1 MAEKNRRETAG
12 HETAADEI
20 SGNETGGFGDEME
33 FAVPSNAMAAVRR
46 LWRAMG
52 RQRLRLVI
60 VAVSVVFYTV
70 LSVAAPVYSAGIVDL
85 LWREIRSA
93 IEEGT
98 AFRVTWEHGGLEIMI
113 LLGIY
118 TATGILYTFQSFVM
132 ASFAERLSLE
142 LRTQISRKLDRLPL
156 AFFDS
161 HKPGEVLSRA
171 TNDLDKMSEV
181 LQTGLL
187 KLFTAVGMVVG
198 SLIMMFRF
206 HIGLTV
212 VFLLFTLLS
221 MFSTKLFAAK
231 TLRYAALRQQAV
243 SRVTGQVEESYSGRT
258 VIRSFNREE
267 KSAQEMRDAVREL
280 ADTSRKTDFMMNVV
294 NPFIRLVNR
303 LGQAVIAVFAGK
315 LLLDG
320 VMTVGTFQAFFQYVY
335 QASEPLTEA
344 AYMINSLQSSI
355 ASVER
360 IFELL
365 DEREI
370 LPDPENP
377 VMTAGTGT
385 AAQETQKAAGKG
397 TEGRVEFQNVRFG
410 YSPDKILMK
419 DISFTAEPGQKVAIV
434 GSTGAG
440 KTTLINLLM
449 RFYEVNSGRIT
460 LDGIPTAQMSY
471 EGLRSNFG
479 MVLQDT
485 WLFEGTIA
493 ENIAYGRPDVSR
505 EEIIAAAKAARADFF
520 IRTLPKGYD
529 TVLGGDADNISAG
542 QRQLLTIARVML
554 CDPAVL
560 ILDEATSSVDTRT
573 EMEIGRAMG
582 ELMKGRTSFVIAHRL
597 STIVD
602 ADLILVMQ
610 NGDIIEKGNHRELL
624 RAKGAYAELYNS
636 QFA

>member
-1 MAEKNRRETAG
+1 MAEKERN
-12 HETAADEI
+12 
-20 SGNETGGFGDEME
+20 GNETGGFEGEME
-33 FAVPSNAMAAVRR
+33 FSVPSNAMATICR
-46 LWRAMG
+46 LWKSME
-52 RQRLRLVI
+52 RQRIRLVI
-60 VAVSVVFYTV
+60 VAVSVIFYTV

-85 LWREIRSA
+85 LWREIRLA
-93 IEEGT
+93 LENGT
-98 AFRVTWEHGGLEIMI
+98 RFRVTWGQGGREIMI

-118 TATGILYTFQSFVM
+118 TATGILYTFQSFLM

-156 AFFDS
+156 SFFDN
-161 HKPGEVLSRA
+161 HKTGEVLSRA

-187 KLFTAVGMVVG
+187 KLLTAVGMVIG

-206 HIGLTV
+206 HIGLTA
-212 VFLLFTLLS
+212 VFLAFTLLS

-243 SRVTGQVEESYSGRT
+243 SRVTGQVEEAYSGRT
-258 VIRSFNREE
+258 VIRAFNREA
-267 KSAQEMRDAVREL
+267 KSAGEMRDAVKEL
-280 ADTSRKTDFMMNVV
+280 ADTSRKADFMMNMV

-320 VMTVGTFQAFFQYVY
+320 VLTVGTFQAFFQYVY

-344 AYMINSLQSSI
+344 AYMINSLQSSV

-365 DEREI
+365 DEKEI
-370 LPDPENP
+370 LPDPEKPAMPAGMKNTVEDMWKKP
-377 VMTAGTGT
+377 EMTA
-385 AAQETQKAAGKG
+385 
-397 TEGRVEFQNVRFG
+397 EGRVEFLNVRFG
-410 YSPDKILMK
+410 YTPERILMK
-419 DISFTAEPGQKVAIV
+419 DISFTAEPGHKIAIV

-449 RFYEVNSGRIT
+449 RFYEVNGGQIT
-460 LDGIPTAQMSY
+460 LDGIPTDRMTY
-471 EGLRSNFG
+471 RGLRSNFG

-493 ENIAYGRPDVSR
+493 ENIAYGRPDASR
-505 EEIIAAAKAARADFF
+505 EEIISAAKAARADFF

-529 TVLGGDADNISAG
+529 TVLEGDADNISAG
-542 QRQLLTIARVML
+542 QKQLLTIARVIL
-554 CDPAVL
+554 CNPAVL

-573 EMEIGRAMG
+573 EMEIGKAMNT
-582 ELMKGRTSFVIAHRL
+582 LMKERTSFVIAHRL

-610 NGDIIEKGNHRELL
+610 NGDIVEKGDHRELL
-624 RAKGAYAELYNS
+624 RANGVYAELYNS

>member
-1 MAEKNRRETAG
+1 MSEREDSVYENPGYENEHAAYD
-12 HETAADEI
+12 EEMEYAVPVNATAA
-20 SGNETGGFGDEME
+20 
-33 FAVPSNAMAAVRR
+33 VLR
-46 LWRAMG
+46 LWRMMG
-52 RQRLRLVI
+52 RERIRLMV
-60 VAVSVVFYTV
+60 VAASVMFYTI
-70 LSVAAPVYSAGIVDL
+70 LSVAAPVYSAVIVDL
-85 LWREIRSA
+85 LWKNIQSA
-93 IEEGT
+93 VKSGEQ
-98 AFRVTWEHGGLEIMI
+98 FRVTWEQGGRQILI
-113 LLGIY
+113 LLVIY
-118 TATGILYTFQSFVM
+118 TVTGILYTFQSFLM
-132 ASFAERLSLE
+132 AGFAERLSLE
-142 LRTQISRKLDRLPL
+142 LRTRISRKLNRLPL
-156 AFFDS
+156 SFFDR

-198 SLIMMFRF
+198 SLIMMFQF
-206 HIGLTV
+206 HVGLTLIFL
-212 VFLLFTLLS
+212 VFTALS
-221 MFSTKLFAAK
+221 LVSTRLFAAK
-231 TLRYAALRQQAV
+231 TLKYAMRRQQAA

-258 VIRSFNREE
+258 VIKAFNQEE
-267 KSAQEMRDAVREL
+267 NSKKEMRDAVEEL
-280 ADTSRKTDFMMNVV
+280 AETSRKADFMMNAV

-303 LGQAVIAVFAGK
+303 LGQAVIAVAAGW
-315 LLLDG
+315 LLLNG
-320 VMTVGTFQAFFQYVY
+320 VLTVGVFQAFFQYVY

-365 DEREI
+365 DEEEI
-370 LPDPENP
+370 CKEPERP
-377 VMTAGTGT
+377 SDVERAHG
-385 AAQETQKAAGKG
+385 Q
-397 TEGRVEFQNVRFG
+397 VEFQNVRFG
-410 YSPDKILMK
+410 YTPDKILMK
-419 DISFTAEPGQKVAIV
+419 DISFSVNPGEKIAVV

-449 RFYEVNSGRIT
+449 RFYEVNGGKIR
-460 LDGIPTAQMSY
+460 LDGADTATMTY
-471 EGLRSNFG
+471 EGLRKNFG

-485 WLFEGTIA
+485 WLFDGTIA
-493 ENIAYGRPDVSR
+493 DNIAYGRPDASR

-529 TVLGGDADNISAG
+529 TMLNGDAETISAG

-573 EMEIGRAMG
+573 EMEIGRAMNA
-582 ELMKGRTSFVIAHRL
+582 LMKNRTSFVIAHRL

-610 NGDIIEKGNHRELL
+610 DGTIIETGNHRELL
-624 RAKGAYAELYNS
+624 RANGAYADLYNS

>member
-1 MAEKNRRETAG
+1 MVENKE
-12 HETAADEI
+12 
-20 SGNETGGFGDEME
+20 NEANVFEDEME
-33 FAVPSNAMAAVRR
+33 FSVPSNAMAAVRR

-85 LWREIRSA
+85 LWKEIRSA
-93 IEEGT
+93 ITDGT
-98 AFRVTWEHGGLEIMI
+98 AFRVTWEHGGREIMI

-156 AFFDS
+156 SFFDS

-221 MFSTKLFAAK
+221 IFSTKLFAAK
-231 TLRYAALRQQAV
+231 TLRYATLRQQAV

-258 VIRSFNREE
+258 VIRSFNREA
-267 KSAQEMRDAVREL
+267 KSAQEMRDAVKEL
-280 ADTSRKTDFMMNVV
+280 ADTSRKADFMMNVV
-294 NPFIRLVNR
+294 NPFIRMVNH

-365 DEREI
+365 DEKEI
-370 LPDPENP
+370 VPDPESP
-377 VMTAGTGT
+377 AVLQDGA
-385 AAQETQKAAGKG
+385 KAA
-397 TEGRVEFQNVRFG
+397 EGRVEFADVRFG
-410 YSPDKILMK
+410 YTPDKILMK
-419 DISFTAEPGQKVAIV
+419 GISFTAEPGQKIAIV

-449 RFYEVNSGRIT
+449 RFYEVNGGQIM
-460 LDGIPTAQMSY
+460 LDGIPTDRMTY

-493 ENIAYGRPDVSR
+493 ENIAYGRPDASR

-573 EMEIGRAMG
+573 EMEIGKAMS
-582 ELMKGRTSFVIAHRL
+582 ELMKNRTSFVIAHRL

>member
-1 MAEKNRRETAG
+1 MSEKNRRETAG
-12 HETAADEI
+12 HETAGDEII
-20 SGNETGGFGDEME
+20 SGNETGGFGDEIE
-33 FAVPSNAMAAVRR
+33 FSVPSNAMATVRR
-46 LWRAMG
+46 LWKAMG
-52 RQRLRLVI
+52 RQRIRLII

-85 LWREIRSA
+85 LWKEIRSA
-93 IEEGT
+93 ITDGT
-98 AFRVTWEHGGLEIMI
+98 AFRVTWEHGGREIVI

-156 AFFDS
+156 SFFDS

-187 KLFTAVGMVVG
+187 KLLTAVGMVVG
-198 SLIMMFRF
+198 SLIMMLRF

-221 MFSTKLFAAK
+221 IFSTKLFAAK
-231 TLRYAALRQQAV
+231 TLRYATLRQQAV

-258 VIRSFNREE
+258 VIRSFNREA
-267 KSAQEMRDAVREL
+267 KSAQEMRDAVKEL
-280 ADTSRKTDFMMNVV
+280 ADTSRKADFMMNVV

-365 DEREI
+365 DEKEI
-370 LPDPENP
+370 VPDPESP
-377 VMTAGTGT
+377 AVLQDGA
-385 AAQETQKAAGKG
+385 KAA
-397 TEGRVEFQNVRFG
+397 EGRVEFADVRFG
-410 YSPDKILMK
+410 YTPDKILMK
-419 DISFTAEPGQKVAIV
+419 GISFTAEPGQKIAIV

-449 RFYEVNSGRIT
+449 RFYEVNGGQIM
-460 LDGIPTAQMSY
+460 LDGIPTDRMTY

-493 ENIAYGRPDVSR
+493 ENIAYGRPDASR

-573 EMEIGRAMG
+573 EMEIGKAMS
-582 ELMKGRTSFVIAHRL
+582 ELMKNRTSFVIAHRL

>member
-1 MAEKNRRETAG
+1 MSEKNRRETAG
-12 HETAADEI
+12 HETAGDEII
-20 SGNETGGFGDEME
+20 SGNETGGFGDEIE
-33 FAVPSNAMAAVRR
+33 FSVPSNAMATVRR
-46 LWRAMG
+46 LWKAMG
-52 RQRLRLVI
+52 RQRIRLII

-93 IEEGT
+93 ITDGT
-98 AFRVTWEHGGLEIMI
+98 AFRVTWEHGGREIVI

-156 AFFDS
+156 SFFDS

-187 KLFTAVGMVVG
+187 KLLTAVGMVVG

-221 MFSTKLFAAK
+221 IFSTKLFAAK
-231 TLRYAALRQQAV
+231 TLRYATLRQQAV

-258 VIRSFNREE
+258 VIRSFNREA
-267 KSAQEMRDAVREL
+267 KSAQEMRDAVKEL
-280 ADTSRKTDFMMNVV
+280 ADTSRKADFMMNVV

-365 DEREI
+365 DEKEI
-370 LPDPENP
+370 VPDPESP
-377 VMTAGTGT
+377 AVLQDGA
-385 AAQETQKAAGKG
+385 KAA
-397 TEGRVEFQNVRFG
+397 EGRVEFADVRFG
-410 YSPDKILMK
+410 YTPDKILMK
-419 DISFTAEPGQKVAIV
+419 GISFTAEPGQKIAIV

-449 RFYEVNSGRIT
+449 RFYEVNGGQIM
-460 LDGIPTAQMSY
+460 LDGIPTDRMTY

-493 ENIAYGRPDVSR
+493 GNIAYGRPDASR

-573 EMEIGRAMG
+573 EMEIGKAMS
-582 ELMKGRTSFVIAHRL
+582 ELMKNRTSFVIAHRL

>member
-1 MAEKNRRETAG
+1 MSEREDSVYENSAYENSG
-12 HETAADEI
+12 YENEHAAYDEEMEYAVPVNATAA
-20 SGNETGGFGDEME
+20 
-33 FAVPSNAMAAVRR
+33 VLR
-46 LWRAMG
+46 LWRMMG
-52 RQRLRLVI
+52 RERIRLMI
-60 VAVSVVFYTV
+60 VAASVIFYTI

-85 LWREIRSA
+85 LWENIQSA
-93 IEEGT
+93 VKSGEQ
-98 AFRVTWEHGGLEIMI
+98 FRVTWEQGGRQILI
-113 LLGIY
+113 LLVIY
-118 TATGILYTFQSFVM
+118 TVTGILYTFQSFLM
-132 ASFAERLSLE
+132 AGFAERLSLE
-142 LRTQISRKLDRLPL
+142 LRTRISRKLNRLPL
-156 AFFDS
+156 SFFDR

-198 SLIMMFRF
+198 SLIMMFQF
-206 HIGLTV
+206 HVGLTLIFL
-212 VFLLFTLLS
+212 VFTALS
-221 MFSTKLFAAK
+221 LVSTRLFAAK
-231 TLRYAALRQQAV
+231 TLKYAMRRQQAA

-258 VIRSFNREE
+258 VIKAFNQEE
-267 KSAQEMRDAVREL
+267 NSKKEMRDAVEEL
-280 ADTSRKTDFMMNVV
+280 AETSRKADFMMNAV

-303 LGQAVIAVFAGK
+303 LGQAVIAVAAGW
-315 LLLDG
+315 LLLNG
-320 VMTVGTFQAFFQYVY
+320 VLTVGVFQAFFQYVY

-365 DEREI
+365 DEEEI
-370 LPDPENP
+370 CKEPERP
-377 VMTAGTGT
+377 SDVERAHG
-385 AAQETQKAAGKG
+385 Q
-397 TEGRVEFQNVRFG
+397 VEFQNVRFG
-410 YSPDKILMK
+410 YTPDKILMK
-419 DISFTAEPGQKVAIV
+419 DISFSVNPGEKIAVV

-449 RFYEVNSGRIT
+449 RFYEVNGGKIR
-460 LDGIPTAQMSY
+460 LDGADTATMTY
-471 EGLRSNFG
+471 EGLRKNFG

-485 WLFEGTIA
+485 WLFDGTIA
-493 ENIAYGRPDVSR
+493 DNIAYGRPDASR

-529 TVLGGDADNISAG
+529 TMLNGDAETISAG

-573 EMEIGRAMG
+573 EMEIGRAMNA
-582 ELMKGRTSFVIAHRL
+582 LMKNRTSFVIAHRL

-610 NGDIIEKGNHRELL
+610 DGTIIETGNHRELL
-624 RAKGAYAELYNS
+624 RANGAYADLYNS

>member
-1 MAEKNRRETAG
+1 MAEKERN
-12 HETAADEI
+12 
-20 SGNETGGFGDEME
+20 GNETGGFEGEME
-33 FAVPSNAMAAVRR
+33 FSVPSNAMATICR
-46 LWRAMG
+46 LWKSME
-52 RQRLRLVI
+52 RQRIRLVI
-60 VAVSVVFYTV
+60 VAVSVIFYTV

-85 LWREIRSA
+85 LWREIRLA
-93 IEEGT
+93 LENGT
-98 AFRVTWEHGGLEIMI
+98 RFRVTWGQGGREIMI

-118 TATGILYTFQSFVM
+118 TATGILYTFQSFLM

-156 AFFDS
+156 SFFDN
-161 HKPGEVLSRA
+161 HKTGEVLSRA

-187 KLFTAVGMVVG
+187 KLLTAVGMVIG

-206 HIGLTV
+206 HIGLTA
-212 VFLLFTLLS
+212 VFLAFTLLS

-243 SRVTGQVEESYSGRT
+243 SRVTGQVEEAYSGRT
-258 VIRSFNREE
+258 VIRAFNREA
-267 KSAQEMRDAVREL
+267 KSAGEMRDAVKEL
-280 ADTSRKTDFMMNVV
+280 ADTSRKADFMMNMV

-320 VMTVGTFQAFFQYVY
+320 VLTVGTFQAFFQYVY

-344 AYMINSLQSSI
+344 AYMINSLQSSV

-365 DEREI
+365 DEKEI
-370 LPDPENP
+370 LPDPEKPAMPAGMKNTVEDMWKKP
-377 VMTAGTGT
+377 EMTA
-385 AAQETQKAAGKG
+385 
-397 TEGRVEFQNVRFG
+397 EGRVEFLNVRFG
-410 YSPDKILMK
+410 YTPERILMK
-419 DISFTAEPGQKVAIV
+419 DISFTAEPGHKIAIV

-449 RFYEVNSGRIT
+449 RFYEVNGGQIT
-460 LDGIPTAQMSY
+460 LDGIPTDRMTY
-471 EGLRSNFG
+471 RGLRSNFG

-493 ENIAYGRPDVSR
+493 ENIAYGRPDASR
-505 EEIIAAAKAARADFF
+505 EEIISAEKAARADFF

-529 TVLGGDADNISAG
+529 TVLEGDADNISAG
-542 QRQLLTIARVML
+542 QKQLLTIARVIL
-554 CDPAVL
+554 CNPAVL

-573 EMEIGRAMG
+573 EMEIGKAMNT
-582 ELMKGRTSFVIAHRL
+582 LMKERTSFVIAHRL

-610 NGDIIEKGNHRELL
+610 NGDIVEKGDHRELL
-624 RAKGAYAELYNS
+624 RANGAYAELYNS

>member
-1 MAEKNRRETAG
+1 
-12 HETAADEI
+12 
-20 SGNETGGFGDEME
+20 ME
-33 FAVPSNAMAAVRR
+33 FSVPSNAMATICR
-46 LWRAMG
+46 LWKSME
-52 RQRLRLVI
+52 RQRIRLVI
-60 VAVSVVFYTV
+60 VAVSVIFYTV

-85 LWREIRSA
+85 LWREIRLA
-93 IEEGT
+93 LENGT
-98 AFRVTWEHGGLEIMI
+98 RFRVTWGQGGREIMI

-118 TATGILYTFQSFVM
+118 TATGILYTFQSFLM

-156 AFFDS
+156 SFFDN
-161 HKPGEVLSRA
+161 HKTGEVLSRA

-187 KLFTAVGMVVG
+187 KLLTAVGMVIG

-206 HIGLTV
+206 HIGLTA
-212 VFLLFTLLS
+212 VFLAFTLLS

-243 SRVTGQVEESYSGRT
+243 SRVTGQVEEAYSGRT
-258 VIRSFNREE
+258 VIRAFNREA
-267 KSAQEMRDAVREL
+267 KSAGEMRDAVKEL
-280 ADTSRKTDFMMNVV
+280 ADTSRKADFMMNMV

-320 VMTVGTFQAFFQYVY
+320 VLTVGTFQAFFQYVY

-344 AYMINSLQSSI
+344 AYMINSLQSSV

-365 DEREI
+365 DEKEI
-370 LPDPENP
+370 LPDPEKPAMPAGMKNTVEDMWKKP
-377 VMTAGTGT
+377 EMTA
-385 AAQETQKAAGKG
+385 
-397 TEGRVEFQNVRFG
+397 EGRVEFLNVRFG
-410 YSPDKILMK
+410 YTPERILMK
-419 DISFTAEPGQKVAIV
+419 DISFTAEPGHKIAIV

-449 RFYEVNSGRIT
+449 RFYEVNGGQIT
-460 LDGIPTAQMSY
+460 LDGIPTDRMTY
-471 EGLRSNFG
+471 RGLRSNFG

-493 ENIAYGRPDVSR
+493 ENIAYGRPDASR
-505 EEIIAAAKAARADFF
+505 EEIISAAKAARADFF

-529 TVLGGDADNISAG
+529 TVLEGDADNISAG
-542 QRQLLTIARVML
+542 QKQLLTIARVIL
-554 CDPAVL
+554 CNPAVL

-573 EMEIGRAMG
+573 EMEIGKAMNT
-582 ELMKGRTSFVIAHRL
+582 LMKERTSFVIAHRL

-610 NGDIIEKGNHRELL
+610 NGDIVEKGDHRELL
-624 RAKGAYAELYNS
+624 RANGAYAELYNS

>member
-1 MAEKNRRETAG
+1 MSEKNRRETAG
-12 HETAADEI
+12 HETAGDEII
-20 SGNETGGFGDEME
+20 SGNETGGFGDEIE
-33 FAVPSNAMAAVRR
+33 FSVPSNAMATVRR
-46 LWRAMG
+46 LWKAMG
-52 RQRLRLVI
+52 RQRIRLII

-93 IEEGT
+93 ITDGT
-98 AFRVTWEHGGLEIMI
+98 AFRVTWEHGGREIVI

-156 AFFDS
+156 SFFDS

-187 KLFTAVGMVVG
+187 KLLTAVGMVVG

-231 TLRYAALRQQAV
+231 TLRYATLRQQAV

-258 VIRSFNREE
+258 VIRSFNREA
-267 KSAQEMRDAVREL
+267 KSAQEMRDAVKEL
-280 ADTSRKTDFMMNVV
+280 ADTSRKADFMMNVV

-365 DEREI
+365 DEKEI
-370 LPDPENP
+370 VPDPESP
-377 VMTAGTGT
+377 AVLQDGA
-385 AAQETQKAAGKG
+385 KAA
-397 TEGRVEFQNVRFG
+397 EGRVEFADVRFG
-410 YSPDKILMK
+410 YTPDKILMK
-419 DISFTAEPGQKVAIV
+419 GISFTAEPGQKIAIV

-449 RFYEVNSGRIT
+449 RFYEVNGGRIM
-460 LDGIPTAQMSY
+460 LDGIPTDRMTY

-493 ENIAYGRPDVSR
+493 ENIAYGRPDASR

-529 TVLGGDADNISAG
+529 TVLGGGADNISAG

-573 EMEIGRAMG
+573 EMEIGKAMS
-582 ELMKGRTSFVIAHRL
+582 ELMKNRTSFVIAHRL

>member
-1 MAEKNRRETAG
+1 MSEKNRRETAG
-12 HETAADEI
+12 HETAGDEII
-20 SGNETGGFGDEME
+20 SGNETGGFGEEIE
-33 FAVPSNAMAAVRR
+33 FSVPSNAMATVRR
-46 LWRAMG
+46 LWKAMG
-52 RQRLRLVI
+52 RQRIRLII

-93 IEEGT
+93 ITDGT
-98 AFRVTWEHGGLEIMI
+98 AFRVTWEHGGREIVI

-156 AFFDS
+156 SFFDS

-187 KLFTAVGMVVG
+187 KLLTAVGMVVG

-231 TLRYAALRQQAV
+231 TLRYATLRQQAV

-258 VIRSFNREE
+258 VIRSFNREA
-267 KSAQEMRDAVREL
+267 KSAQEMRDAVKEL
-280 ADTSRKTDFMMNVV
+280 ADTSRKADFMMNVV

-365 DEREI
+365 DEKEI
-370 LPDPENP
+370 VPDPESP
-377 VMTAGTGT
+377 AVLQDGA
-385 AAQETQKAAGKG
+385 KAA
-397 TEGRVEFQNVRFG
+397 EGRVEFADVRFG
-410 YSPDKILMK
+410 YTPDKILMK
-419 DISFTAEPGQKVAIV
+419 GISFTAEPGQKIAIV

-449 RFYEVNSGRIT
+449 RFYEVNGGRIM
-460 LDGIPTAQMSY
+460 LDGIPTDRMTY

-493 ENIAYGRPDVSR
+493 ENIAYGRPDASR

-573 EMEIGRAMG
+573 EMEIGKAMS
-582 ELMKGRTSFVIAHRL
+582 ELMKNRTSFVIAHRL

>member
-1 MAEKNRRETAG
+1 MAEKNRSEADEY
-12 HETAADEI
+12 ETAADEI
-20 SGNETGGFGDEME
+20 SGNGAGSFGDETE
-33 FAVPSNAMAAVRR
+33 FSVPFNAMATVRR
-46 LWRAMG
+46 LWKAMG
-52 RQRLRLVI
+52 KQRIRLVI
-60 VAVSVVFYTV
+60 VSVSVIFYTV

-85 LWREIRSA
+85 LWREIRGA
-93 IEEGT
+93 LEGGT
-98 AFRVTWEHGGLEIMI
+98 RFRVTWEQGGREIMI
-113 LLGIY
+113 LLAIY
-118 TATGILYTFQSFVM
+118 TVTGVLYTFQSFLM

-142 LRTQISRKLDRLPL
+142 LRTRISRKLDRLPL
-156 AFFDS
+156 SYFDS
-161 HKPGEVLSRA
+161 HRPGEILSRA
-171 TNDLDKMSEV
+171 VNDLDKMSEV

-187 KLFTAVGMVVG
+187 KLFTAAGMVVG

-212 VFLLFTLLS
+212 IFLLFTLLS

-231 TLRYAALRQQAV
+231 TLRCATLRQQAV

-258 VIRSFNREE
+258 VIRAFNQEA
-267 KSAQEMRDAVREL
+267 KSAEEMRDAVKEL
-280 ADTSRKTDFMMNVV
+280 ADTSRKADFMMNMV

-303 LGQAVIAVFAGK
+303 LGQAVIAVSAGK

-320 VMTVGTFQAFFQYVY
+320 VLTVGTFQAFFQYVY

-365 DEREI
+365 DEKEI
-370 LPDPENP
+370 LPDPPEASEGAGP
-377 VMTAGTGT
+377 V
-385 AAQETQKAAGKG
+385 
-397 TEGRVEFQNVRFG
+397 EGRVEFQSVRFG
-410 YSPDKILMK
+410 YAPDQLLMQ
-419 DISFTAEPGQKVAIV
+419 DISFTAEPGQKIAIV

-449 RFYEVNSGRIT
+449 RFYEVNGGEIT
-460 LDGIPTAQMSY
+460 LDGVPTGRMTYA
-471 EGLRSNFG
+471 GLRSSFG

-493 ENIAYGRPDVSR
+493 ENIAYGRPDASR

-529 TVLGGDADNISAG
+529 TVLEGDADNISAG

-573 EMEIGRAMG
+573 EMEIGKAMNA
-582 ELMKGRTSFVIAHRL
+582 LMKDRTSFVIAHRL

-610 NGDIIEKGNHRELL
+610 KGDIIEKGTHRELL
-624 RAKGAYAELYNS
+624 RAKGAYAALYNS

>member
-1 MAEKNRRETAG
+1 MSEKNRRETAG
-12 HETAADEI
+12 HETAGDEII
-20 SGNETGGFGDEME
+20 SGNEPGGFGDEIE
-33 FAVPSNAMAAVRR
+33 FSVPSNAMATVRR
-46 LWRAMG
+46 LWKAMG
-52 RQRLRLVI
+52 RQRIRLII

-93 IEEGT
+93 ITDGT
-98 AFRVTWEHGGLEIMI
+98 AFRVTWEHGGREIVI

-156 AFFDS
+156 SFFDS

-187 KLFTAVGMVVG
+187 KLLTAVGMVVG

-221 MFSTKLFAAK
+221 IFSTKLFAAK
-231 TLRYAALRQQAV
+231 TLRYATLRQQAV

-258 VIRSFNREE
+258 VIRSFNREA
-267 KSAQEMRDAVREL
+267 KSAQEMRDAVKEL
-280 ADTSRKTDFMMNVV
+280 ADTSRKADFMMNVV

-365 DEREI
+365 DEKEI
-370 LPDPENP
+370 VPDPESP
-377 VMTAGTGT
+377 AVLQDGA
-385 AAQETQKAAGKG
+385 KAA
-397 TEGRVEFQNVRFG
+397 EGRVEFADVRFG
-410 YSPDKILMK
+410 YTPDKILMK
-419 DISFTAEPGQKVAIV
+419 GISFTAEPGQKIAIV

-449 RFYEVNSGRIT
+449 RFYEVNGGRIM
-460 LDGIPTAQMSY
+460 LDGIPTDRMTY

-493 ENIAYGRPDVSR
+493 ENIAYGRPDASR

-573 EMEIGRAMG
+573 EMEIGKAMS
-582 ELMKGRTSFVIAHRL
+582 ELMKNRTSFVIAHRL

-602 ADLILVMQ
+602 VDLILVMQ

>member
-1 MAEKNRRETAG
+1 MSEREDSVYENPGYENEHAAYD
-12 HETAADEI
+12 EEMEYAVPVNATAA
-20 SGNETGGFGDEME
+20 
-33 FAVPSNAMAAVRR
+33 VLR
-46 LWRAMG
+46 LWRMMG
-52 RQRLRLVI
+52 RERIRLMI
-60 VAVSVVFYTV
+60 VAASVIFYTI

-85 LWREIRSA
+85 LWENIQSA
-93 IEEGT
+93 VKSGEQ
-98 AFRVTWEHGGLEIMI
+98 FRVTWEQGGRQILI
-113 LLGIY
+113 LLVIY
-118 TATGILYTFQSFVM
+118 TVTGILYTFQSFLM
-132 ASFAERLSLE
+132 AGFAERLSLE
-142 LRTQISRKLDRLPL
+142 LRTRISRKLNRLPL
-156 AFFDS
+156 SFFDR

-198 SLIMMFRF
+198 SLIMMFQF
-206 HIGLTV
+206 HVGLTLIFL
-212 VFLLFTLLS
+212 VFTALS
-221 MFSTKLFAAK
+221 LVSTRLFAAK
-231 TLRYAALRQQAV
+231 TLKYAMRRQQAA

-258 VIRSFNREE
+258 VIKAFNQEE
-267 KSAQEMRDAVREL
+267 NSKKEMRDAVEEL
-280 ADTSRKTDFMMNVV
+280 AETSRKADFMMNAV

-303 LGQAVIAVFAGK
+303 LGQAVIAVAAGW
-315 LLLDG
+315 LLLNG
-320 VMTVGTFQAFFQYVY
+320 VLTVGVFQAFFQYVY

-365 DEREI
+365 DEEEI
-370 LPDPENP
+370 CKEPERP
-377 VMTAGTGT
+377 SDVERAHG
-385 AAQETQKAAGKG
+385 Q
-397 TEGRVEFQNVRFG
+397 VEFQNVRFG
-410 YSPDKILMK
+410 YTPDKILMK
-419 DISFTAEPGQKVAIV
+419 DISFSVNPGEKIAVV

-449 RFYEVNSGRIT
+449 RFYEVNGGKIR
-460 LDGIPTAQMSY
+460 LDGADTATMTY
-471 EGLRSNFG
+471 EGLRKNFG

-485 WLFEGTIA
+485 WLFDGTIA
-493 ENIAYGRPDVSR
+493 DNIAYGRTDASR

-529 TVLGGDADNISAG
+529 TMLSGDAETISAG

-573 EMEIGRAMG
+573 EMEIGRAMNA
-582 ELMKGRTSFVIAHRL
+582 LMKNRTSFVIAHRL

-610 NGDIIEKGNHRELL
+610 DGTIIETGNHRELL
-624 RAKGAYAELYNS
+624 RANGAYADLYNS

>member
-1 MAEKNRRETAG
+1 MSEKNRRETAG
-12 HETAADEI
+12 HETAGDEII
-20 SGNETGGFGDEME
+20 SGNEAGGFGDEIE
-33 FAVPSNAMAAVRR
+33 FSVPSNAMATVRR
-46 LWRAMG
+46 LWKAMG
-52 RQRLRLVI
+52 RQRIRLII

-70 LSVAAPVYSAGIVDL
+70 LSVAAPVYSAEIVDL
-85 LWREIRSA
+85 LWKEIRSA
-93 IEEGT
+93 ITDGT
-98 AFRVTWEHGGLEIMI
+98 AFRVTWEHGGREIMI

-156 AFFDS
+156 SFFDS

-187 KLFTAVGMVVG
+187 KLLTAVGMVVG
-198 SLIMMFRF
+198 SLIMMLRF

-231 TLRYAALRQQAV
+231 TLRYATLRQQAV

-258 VIRSFNREE
+258 VIRSFNREA
-267 KSAQEMRDAVREL
+267 KSAQEMRDAVKGL
-280 ADTSRKTDFMMNVV
+280 ADTSRKADFMMNVV

-365 DEREI
+365 DEKEI
-370 LPDPENP
+370 VPD
-377 VMTAGTGT
+377 
-385 AAQETQKAAGKG
+385 QESPAVLQDGAKAA
-397 TEGRVEFQNVRFG
+397 EGRVEFADVRFG
-410 YSPDKILMK
+410 YTPDKILMK
-419 DISFTAEPGQKVAIV
+419 GISFTAEPGQKIAIV

-449 RFYEVNSGRIT
+449 RFYEVNGGRIM
-460 LDGIPTAQMSY
+460 LDGIPTDRMTY

-493 ENIAYGRPDVSR
+493 ENIAYGRPDASR

-520 IRTLPKGYD
+520 IRTLPKGCD

-573 EMEIGRAMG
+573 EMEIGKAMS
-582 ELMKGRTSFVIAHRL
+582 ELMKNRTSFVIAHRL

>member
-1 MAEKNRRETAG
+1 MSEKNRRETAG
-12 HETAADEI
+12 HETAGDEII
-20 SGNETGGFGDEME
+20 SGNETGGFGEEIE
-33 FAVPSNAMAAVRR
+33 FSVPSNAMATVRR
-46 LWRAMG
+46 LWKAMG
-52 RQRLRLVI
+52 RQRIRLII

-93 IEEGT
+93 ITDGT
-98 AFRVTWEHGGLEIMI
+98 AFRVTWEHGGREIVI

-156 AFFDS
+156 SFFDS

-187 KLFTAVGMVVG
+187 KLLTAVGMVVG

-221 MFSTKLFAAK
+221 IFSTKLFAAK
-231 TLRYAALRQQAV
+231 TLRYATLRQQAV

-258 VIRSFNREE
+258 VIRSFNREA
-267 KSAQEMRDAVREL
+267 KSAQEMRDAVKEL
-280 ADTSRKTDFMMNVV
+280 TDTSRKADFMMNVV

-365 DEREI
+365 DEKEI
-370 LPDPENP
+370 VPDPESP
-377 VMTAGTGT
+377 AVLQDGA
-385 AAQETQKAAGKG
+385 KAA
-397 TEGRVEFQNVRFG
+397 EGRVEFADVRFG
-410 YSPDKILMK
+410 YTPDKILMK
-419 DISFTAEPGQKVAIV
+419 GISFTAEPGQKIAIV

-449 RFYEVNSGRIT
+449 RFYEVNGGRIM
-460 LDGIPTAQMSY
+460 LDGIPTDRMTY

-493 ENIAYGRPDVSR
+493 ENIAYGRPDASR

-573 EMEIGRAMG
+573 EMEIGKAMS
-582 ELMKGRTSFVIAHRL
+582 ELMKNRTSFVIAHRL